1 MKPKLQVSRVSFS
14 YHSKNRETLA
24 LSDIS
29 FTGIVKFSPDA
40 IFCVAFTPDA
50 LVLAFSFPQPERV
63 VSDNIII
70 IIIVIIYFF
79 IGKSFQLF
87 TYIFPVIIPIQQL

>member
-29 FTGIVKFSPDA
+29 FNVDTG
-40 IFCVAFTPDA
+40 A
-50 LVLAFSFPQPERV
+50 LSLRQRTCTCTVCLC
-63 VSDNIII
+63 
-70 IIIVIIYFF
+70 
-79 IGKSFQLF
+79 
-87 TYIFPVIIPIQQL
+87 